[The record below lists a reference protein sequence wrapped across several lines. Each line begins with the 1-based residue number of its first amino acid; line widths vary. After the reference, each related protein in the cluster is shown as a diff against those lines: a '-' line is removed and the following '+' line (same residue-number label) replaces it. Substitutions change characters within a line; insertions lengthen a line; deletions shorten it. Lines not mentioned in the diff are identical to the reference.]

1 MSALPE
7 PRTAEPRTAE
17 PRTAE
22 PGTEGPRPGAPAGRP
37 AARGRRTLGPMLLLT
52 VLGAVLVLTAV
63 SRVWAT
69 GTVAGV
75 TGGTLDVSVT
85 GSTVSGLPTGLALA
99 ALAAAV
105 AVFAVRGAGRI
116 AVGVLMALAGLGVAA
131 GAAAN
136 AGDATALHTE
146 AARKLALAGAQAE
159 QVGHSVWPWIALA
172 GGLLIVLAGLLTV
185 RFGRDWPGMGSRY
198 DAPTR
203 KAPAKAG
210 DTPAD
215 LWKALDRGED
225 PTTG

>member
-1 MSALPE
+1 MSALPA
-7 PRTAEPRTAE
+7 PRTETRDEPAEAV
-17 PRTAE
+17 
-22 PGTEGPRPGAPAGRP
+22 P
-37 AARGRRTLGPMLLLT
+37 AAPPRAGRRTLAPMLLLT

-63 SRVWAT
+63 GRVWAT

-105 AVFAVRGAGRI
+105 AVFAVRGAGRV
-116 AVGVLMALAGLGVAA
+116 AVGALTALAGLGAA
-131 GAAAN
+131 GAAAAG
-136 AGDATALHTE
+136 AGDTAALHTE
-146 AARKLALAGAQAE
+146 AARKLALTGAQAE
-159 QVGHSVWPWIALA
+159 QVGHSLWPWVALA
-172 GGLLIVLAGLLTV
+172 GGLMIASAGLLTV

-203 KAPAKAG
+203 RKPAQAG

-225 PTTG
+225 PTSG